1 MGSKLSITIQC
12 QDVRITAGSFCKTLE
27 FHSFLNGQDS
37 VDVKTVNSI
46 LAIMRKEQRE
56 TLQQYFKLVCT
67 HSVMIEYSSELDN
80 NTQKHKEK
88 GIRYHQNNEIASEE
102 KKKGKTRQIR
112 NSHLGKKKKKT

>member
-46 LAIMRKEQRE
+46 LAIMRKE
-56 TLQQYFKLVCT
+56 
-67 HSVMIEYSSELDN
+67 
-80 NTQKHKEK
+80 
-88 GIRYHQNNEIASEE
+88 
-102 KKKGKTRQIR
+102 
-112 NSHLGKKKKKT
+112 